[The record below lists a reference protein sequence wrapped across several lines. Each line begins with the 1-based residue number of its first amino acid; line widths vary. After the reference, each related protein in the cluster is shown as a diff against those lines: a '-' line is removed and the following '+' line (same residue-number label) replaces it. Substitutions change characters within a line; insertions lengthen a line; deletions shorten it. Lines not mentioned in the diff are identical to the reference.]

1 MFCGL
6 VHAPD
11 GSGTK
16 LCALPLCH
24 SGDLAQAE
32 ADLAP
37 LRQFG
42 PPILD
47 LVAPMPYPV
56 VNTMLDDGFP
66 KGALQLLEVGVLH
79 RAQRRRGADHGRGL
93 RGRAHRS

>member
-1 MFCGL
+1 MAHPLAAAAEAFDQYRQFTKELPDEATVFCGL

-16 LCALPLCH
+16 LVAYALCH
-24 SGDLAQAE
+24 CGDLTQAE

-47 LVAPMPYPV
+47 VVGPMPYPV
-56 VNTMLDDGFP
+56 VNTLLDDAFP
-66 KGALQLLEVGVLH
+66 
-79 RAQRRRGADHGRGL
+79 
-93 RGRAHRS
+93 RGR